1 MEPEERVFQEGA
13 RRMKRITVLVML
25 MLLTAGG
32 YSQSLKEC
40 LVLSMPTE
48 PTRSVVYTDPI
59 QARLISREWA
69 APKAGDTVTFPDGS
83 TRQWEAVTAN
93 ADGWFEHPA
102 LRNGYAFCTVSSSRE
117 RVMLLEASGHVMVY
131 VNGEPRVGDVYAHG
145 YVRIPVLLKAGENQL
160 LFRCSRQG
168 RLMAQLAP
176 PTAEAMLNVR
186 DTTLPDLVFGDD
198 SDVWLGIVV
207 LNASTQVQR
216 GLFIAAAHEGG
227 RTAESPVPNLPPLG
241 LAKVPVRLKVLPP
254 RSAGVGKVQ
263 LRLLRREG
271 KERYTLDTA
280 EVTLRIREPHESQKR
295 TFLSAIDGSVQ
306 YYAVLPAQ
314 RLSKDSPPPALVL
327 TLHGAG
333 VEAIAQVDSYSP
345 KTWATIVAP
354 TNRRPFGFNWED
366 WGRLDALEVLE
377 LAQKQWRTDPYRV
390 YLTGHSMGGHGTWH
404 IGLTHPDRFAAIAP
418 HAGWVSIWTYG
429 SGARLGQREAGT
441 NAADP
446 LQEMLSRSAAPSDTL
461 QIARNSLHYGVYI
474 THGDADDVVPVSESR
489 LMRDTLSQFH
499 RDFAY
504 HEQPGAGHWWD
515 LSDELGVDCVDWMPM
530 FEFFARRRLPTI
542 DSVRQ
547 VEFTTMSPGV
557 SAWCHWVGIE
567 MQEQLLKPSSV
578 SLRYDPGKRRF
589 VGTASNVARLSLK
602 LEHVKPGAPFSVEL
616 DGQAVSNISYPSRA
630 RHLWLVKQDGRWQL
644 SAEPSA
650 GLKSPRRYGGFK
662 SVFLNRP
669 VLVYGT
675 KGTPEENAWALAKA
689 RFDSETFWY
698 RGNATFE
705 LIADTDFQPD
715 RYRDRNVVLYGNAD
729 TNAAWQLLL
738 ADSPIQVRRGVVQ
751 VGERPITGENLACL
765 LVRPRAG
772 SATAAVGVVAGT
784 GIAGMRLT
792 ERLPYFMAGTG
803 IPDCV
808 VLSTEMLL
816 KGVDGVLVAGFF
828 GADWSMRGAEFVW
841 R

>member
-314 RLSKDSPPPALVL
+314 RLSKDSPPPALV
-327 TLHGAG
+327 
-333 VEAIAQVDSYSP
+333 
-345 KTWATIVAP
+345 
-354 TNRRPFGFNWED
+354 
-366 WGRLDALEVLE
+366 
-377 LAQKQWRTDPYRV
+377 
-390 YLTGHSMGGHGTWH
+390 
-404 IGLTHPDRFAAIAP
+404 
-418 HAGWVSIWTYG
+418 
-429 SGARLGQREAGT
+429 
-441 NAADP
+441 
-446 LQEMLSRSAAPSDTL
+446 
-461 QIARNSLHYGVYI
+461 
-474 THGDADDVVPVSESR
+474 PVSYTHLR
-489 LMRDTLSQFH
+489 
-499 RDFAY
+499 A
-504 HEQPGAGHWWD
+504 HE
-515 LSDELGVDCVDWMPM
+515 
-530 FEFFARRRLPTI
+530 T
-542 DSVRQ
+542 
-547 VEFTTMSPGV
+547 
-557 SAWCHWVGIE
+557 
-567 MQEQLLKPSSV
+567 
-578 SLRYDPGKRRF
+578 
-589 VGTASNVARLSLK
+589 
-602 LEHVKPGAPFSVEL
+602 
-616 DGQAVSNISYPSRA
+616 
-630 RHLWLVKQDGRWQL
+630 
-644 SAEPSA
+644 
-650 GLKSPRRYGGFK
+650 
-662 SVFLNRP
+662 
-669 VLVYGT
+669 
-675 KGTPEENAWALAKA
+675 
-689 RFDSETFWY
+689 
-698 RGNATFE
+698 
-705 LIADTDFQPD
+705 
-715 RYRDRNVVLYGNAD
+715 
-729 TNAAWQLLL
+729 
-738 ADSPIQVRRGVVQ
+738 
-751 VGERPITGENLACL
+751 
-765 LVRPRAG
+765 
-772 SATAAVGVVAGT
+772 
-784 GIAGMRLT
+784 
-792 ERLPYFMAGTG
+792 
-803 IPDCV
+803 
-808 VLSTEMLL
+808 
-816 KGVDGVLVAGFF
+816 
-828 GADWSMRGAEFVW
+828 
-841 R
+841 